1 MIDLHT
7 HSIFSDGELIPAE
20 LVRRAAAIGYKAIA
34 ITDHVDQSNIDLI
47 IPRIIKAVNALKD
60 FVPIKIIPGVEIT
73 HVPPALIADMV
84 KEARKLGAKIVVI
97 HGETIVEP
105 VAEGTNRAGIEAGAD
120 LIAHPGLISSE
131 DLALAKKMGTV
142 LEITARK
149 GHSITNGHVAKK
161 ALQFGVPLTINTD
174 AHAPSDLITK
184 QFAASVLLGAGIDS
198 SLIEDIFNNAR
209 SLVSKAIG

>member
-20 LVRRAAAIGYKAIA
+20 LVRRAAAIGYEAIA
-34 ITDHVDQSNIDLI
+34 ITDHIDQSNIDLI
-47 IPRIIKAVNALKD
+47 IPRIVKAVNALKD
-60 FVPIKIIPGVEIT
+60 YVPVKIIPGAELT

-84 KEARKLGAKIVVI
+84 KEARRLGAKIIVI

-120 LIAHPGLISSE
+120 IIAHPGLISSG
-131 DLALAKKMGTV
+131 DLMFAKERGTTV
-142 LEITARK
+142 EITARR

-161 ALQFGVPLTINTD
+161 ALQLGVPLTINTD

-184 QFAASVLLGAGIDS
+184 EFATSVLLGAGIEQS
-198 SLIEDIFNNAR
+198 SIEDIFDNAR
-209 SLVSKAIG
+209 ALVSKAIG